1 MITKFKDTS
10 EGTKKRL
17 KNRSKYVDFWSFLWN
32 MALIFCSRSNDLLIF
47 LVRINEYFNIF
58 AQY

>member
-17 KNRSKYVDFWSFLWN
+17 KNRSKYVDFFDFLEQ
-32 MALIFCSRSNDLLIF
+32 F
-47 LVRINEYFNIF
+47 
-58 AQY
+58 